1 MKESELQQRALE
13 LDNNGKEGDRM
24 LDRMIRMRQA
34 GQTPE
39 DFAVWRAV
47 WREGAAARVL
57 A

>member
-13 LDNNGKEGDRM
+13 LVNNGKEGDRM